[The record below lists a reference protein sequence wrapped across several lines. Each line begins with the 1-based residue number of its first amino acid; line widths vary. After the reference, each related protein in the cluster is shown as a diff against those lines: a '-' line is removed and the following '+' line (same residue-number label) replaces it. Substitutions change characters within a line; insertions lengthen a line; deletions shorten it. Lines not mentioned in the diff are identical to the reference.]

1 MSDSARWRARWLL
14 VATLTAV
21 APIAAAVFAPVAAAQ
36 GLLLGPIAVESKAGE
51 PLRAVI
57 DAGSGAAGETPVTV
71 EVASRQRYEAM
82 GLHWDP
88 VLESARATVERAA
101 DGRATVRVTTDRPVT
116 ADELTLLLETQS
128 AAGRYAR
135 SYRLRAGEA
144 PVAAAAVSLPAAA
157 PVGVAA
163 DAGGTV
169 AGASAAAAA
178 GTSATAAGP
187 GAGAGGVAPS
197 ATAGRDTAPAPPRAA
212 AGVDAT
218 IERVSVQ
225 RGDTLGGIAE
235 RVRPEGATLAQTVVA
250 LYRANPSAFI
260 GRNLHRVRAG
270 AELAVPAPRQVAAV
284 DGEAAR
290 VLIREQWAAVGGWE
304 AAGRSAAGARTPSAA
319 AASRAAGGRGEASA
333 GQPPA
338 PAPPAAGVAGDRLVV
353 AAGSPREPPR
363 ARRAEQQAAFDAA
376 MRESTSR
383 IAELERNVG
392 SLNTLIALKT
402 QQEQALRG
410 DLARLREGGAG
421 RPGLA
426 APAAGADDDAP
437 IPGWVVAA
445 AIALFALL
453 LGWLFLRRRARPK
466 PQPASRT
473 PDDDDDD
480 LLPDFA
486 ERA

>member
-1 MSDSARWRARWLL
+1 MSDSARRRARWLL

-21 APIAAAVFAPVAAAQ
+21 APIAAAVLGPVAAAQ

-57 DAGSGAAGETPVTV
+57 DAGSGATGGAPATV

-82 GLHWDP
+82 GLPWDP

-144 PVAAAAVSLPAAA
+144 PVAAPAVSLPAAGPA
-157 PVGVAA
+157 GAA
-163 DAGGTV
+163 AGAGGTA
-169 AGASAAAAA
+169 AGA
-178 GTSATAAGP
+178 SATAAGGPGP
-187 GAGAGGVAPS
+187 GAGRVAPS
-197 ATAGRDTAPAPPRAA
+197 AAAARDAAPAPPRTA

-218 IERVSVQ
+218 IERVTVQ

-260 GRNLHRVRAG
+260 DRNLHRVRAG

-284 DGEAAR
+284 DGDAAR
-290 VLIREQWAAVGGWE
+290 ALIREQWAAVGGWE
-304 AAGRSAAGARTPSAA
+304 ATGRTAAGARTAAA
-319 AASRAAGGRGEASA
+319 AASARAAGGRGEASA

-392 SLNTLIALKT
+392 SLNTLITLKT

-426 APAAGADDDAP
+426 ARAAGADDDDSP